1 MAETSGEGSAGGETV
16 EAPPPPFAQSLLWPA
31 RGPGYIR
38 SRAHA
43 EPARGQPSP
52 ISLPGQASG
61 LPLTLPVP
69 TEAGTVASAGK
80 AAFKLGG

>member
-16 EAPPPPFAQSLLWPA
+16 EAPPPSLNLSFAQLAALATSVA
-31 RGPGYIR
+31 EHMRNQPG
-38 SRAHA
+38 A
-43 EPARGQPSP
+43 QPSP

-61 LPLTLPVP
+61 LSPTLPVP